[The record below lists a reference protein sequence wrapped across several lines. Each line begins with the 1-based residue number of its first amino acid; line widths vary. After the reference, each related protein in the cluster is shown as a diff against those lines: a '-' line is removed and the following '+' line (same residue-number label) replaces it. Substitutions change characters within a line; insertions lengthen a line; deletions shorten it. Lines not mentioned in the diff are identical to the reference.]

1 MQTFSVNFDDSVR
14 MLGSSLCLLF
24 FPVSISA
31 LNVIECSSNNTAC
44 DVHGDSLIDSFSG
57 IETIGECRQLC
68 YDDDECKF
76 ITYFGA
82 NGFPLGNFCEIFKKC
97 EKTLSCSDCT
107 SETKGCYKLCSKNII
122 GAINENFLEMI
133 PDIESEDGCRD
144 LCGDEPGCE
153 YYTFYLED
161 DPYYGTCFLLSSLQ
175 PPIQDCPTCVTG
187 PRNCDGPT
195 DCSFLYDG
203 TSQTHLM
210 FTQPG
215 VNITLSASRPFIAEC
230 QLRVLAVGGG
240 GDGYESGGYYSIGG
254 GGSGYIQYHTQ
265 PILSETVISLTVG
278 GHGEGSTININNGDN
293 LVASA
298 GHRGRDGA
306 SGGAGYSGGGGGPGR
321 CNGGS
326 DGGDGECYGGSGT
339 GEDITTYTL
348 QNYQLSPG
356 TGGQHYYD
364 GIFYGGGGGGGVL
377 VDGAGPSDDRT
388 GQGYGGGGTLASGN
402 SGVIIL
408 EIIAGN

>member
-1 MQTFSVNFDDSVR
+1 M
-14 MLGSSLCLLF
+14 G
-24 FPVSISA
+24 
-31 LNVIECSSNNTAC
+31 
-44 DVHGDSLIDSFSG
+44 SG
-57 IETIGECRQLC
+57 IETISECRQLC
-68 YDDDECKF
+68 YDDDDCEF
-76 ITYFGA
+76 ITYYGA

-133 PDIESEDGCRD
+133 PDIESEDGCRE
-144 LCGDEPGCE
+144 LCRNEPGCE

-187 PRNCDGPT
+187 PRNCDGPA

-203 TSQTHLM
+203 VSQTHLM
-210 FTQPG
+210 FTMP
-215 VNITLSASRPFIAEC
+215 
-230 QLRVLAVGGG
+230 
-240 GDGYESGGYYSIGG
+240 GGYGYNGGSNGGG

-265 PILSETVISLTVG
+265 PLLSETEISISVG
-278 GHGEGSTININNGDN
+278 DHDEESTININNGDN

-298 GHRGRDGA
+298 GDRGSRDGG
-306 SGGAGYSGGGGGPGR
+306 GGAGYSGGGGHGS

-326 DGGDGECYGGSGT
+326 HGGDGECSDGGSGT

-356 TGGQHYYD
+356 TGGQYYH
-364 GIFYGGGGGGGVL
+364 GSYYHGGGGGGVL
-377 VDGAGPSDDRT
+377 VDGAGPGEDNRGRAVGSN
-388 GQGYGGGGTLASGN
+388 GQGYGGGGTAGSGH

-408 EIIAGN
+408 E